1 MWKKCEQITKK
12 LLYVG
17 VFLLSIVSVIDN
29 RNLVSAAATDY
40 IGKVENPISGTP
52 ENAGGVVEKANT
64 VITFVTAMAAAALLV
79 TIIINGITIIRSDKS
94 AEAFAT
100 AMKNIMY
107 SILGMLLVGFSY
119 VIALAVTQMLFGSG
133 TNYLNSDNWFN

>member
-1 MWKKCEQITKK
+1 
-12 LLYVG
+12 G

-29 RNLVSAAATDY
+29 RNLVSAAAADY

-52 ENAGGVVEKANT
+52 SDAGGIVTRANK